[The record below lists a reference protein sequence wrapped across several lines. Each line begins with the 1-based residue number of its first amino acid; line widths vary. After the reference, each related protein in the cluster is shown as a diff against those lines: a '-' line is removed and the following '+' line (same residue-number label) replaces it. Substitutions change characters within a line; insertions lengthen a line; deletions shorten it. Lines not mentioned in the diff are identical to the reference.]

1 MKNHGKLSKVIDHY
15 ERHLSNPNDTRPTTG
30 MVGQR
35 CLGFIPDSNGNL
47 IRIVPEIKGEEC
59 VGPGSYNPEKP
70 STFKKSVKISSNSK
84 RTNFIQSKNYKVGP
98 QSYNNTY
105 LGSKKYPHEM
115 RTHDIKKQVEPFKA
129 GNLEHK
135 PWIEKSSSPMPR
147 NRFPATK
154 FKENPPSHFFASKQ
168 KREIFTC
175 EPDNTELKYI
185 PYDFPAPKD
194 SPYFDFKNQVPRYS
208 EDQNQN
214 PSPCTYTLPDTF
226 GQQSP
231 AFDLSPSWI
240 DINAKQKDKKNK
252 SKEMTNDTTTSKNEQ
267 ISDEEF
273 FSSKLN
279 TPGPGYYDT
288 SEKKKSL
295 PKSPAFANR
304 IPRTKDFEYDDNP
317 SSCTYNIDINNKN
330 DKIPMIFKKNPK
342 RPLTSWDRNSVDDP
356 PGPGKYDPYGHNSNH
371 SVKIK
376 ENKKA
381 SYVQSQDDH
390 YYAFS
395 TPHSSLIKRTFN
407 TRYYHVNKYLVK

>member
-1 MKNHGKLSKVIDHY
+1 
-15 ERHLSNPNDTRPTTG
+15 
-30 MVGQR
+30 
-35 CLGFIPDSNGNL
+35 
-47 IRIVPEIKGEEC
+47 
-59 VGPGSYNPEKP
+59 
-70 STFKKSVKISSNSK
+70 
-84 RTNFIQSKNYKVGP
+84 
-98 QSYNNTY
+98 
-105 LGSKKYPHEM
+105 M
-115 RTHDIKKQVEPFKA
+115 RTHDIVKQTEPLKS

-135 PWIEKSSSPMPR
+135 PWIQKSSSPIPR
-147 NRFPATK
+147 NRFPATH
-154 FKENPPSHFFASKQ
+154 FKEQNPSHFFASKQ
-168 KREIFTC
+168 KREIFVC

-185 PYDFPAPKD
+185 PYELPAPKD
-194 SPYFDFKNQVPRYS
+194 SPYFDFKNQVPRYA
-208 EDQNQN
+208 EDPNQN

-231 AFDLSPSWI
+231 AFDLSPSWV
-240 DINAKQKDKKNK
+240 DVNAKKKEKDNSKKSSKTNNNNDNK
-252 SKEMTNDTTTSKNEQ
+252 NDNSQ

-288 SEKKKSL
+288 SEKKKDL

-304 IPRTKDFEYDDNP
+304 IPRYRDFEYDDSNP
-317 SSCTYNIDINNKN
+317 NSCTYNIDRGDKN
-330 DKIPMIFKKNPK
+330 DKIPMVFKKNIK

-356 PGPGKYDPYGHNSNH
+356 PGPGKYDPYSTNSNH

-376 ENKKA
+376 EKKKA
-381 SYVQSQDDH
+381 SYVPSQDDH